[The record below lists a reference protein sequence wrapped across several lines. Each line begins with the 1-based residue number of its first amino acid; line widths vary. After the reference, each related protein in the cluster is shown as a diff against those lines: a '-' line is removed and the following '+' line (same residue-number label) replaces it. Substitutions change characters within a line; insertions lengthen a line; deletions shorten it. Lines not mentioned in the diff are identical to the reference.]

1 MRFTIAFI
9 IGRFTLHG
17 PRRPLLLCFHTGSLH
32 FFILCGHSSMNW
44 TQIRHTVYAQRAPV
58 TTLYL
63 RPIHARVATQDE
75 IWERQRG
82 VDEGRARD
90 WAKGRGKGGDAH
102 LSVSWD
108 HVTYYG
114 ALPPPTP
121 TQSLFLPCLGS
132 GSTRQAN
139 IPNRMWK
146 GGYELTIH
154 EMEEFVMRNE
164 KLGLTQVKLRLWSK
178 VIFELSRVI
187 VM

>member
-9 IGRFTLHG
+9 IGRFALHG
-17 PRRPLLLCFHTGSLH
+17 PSQAATTPVFSYRVSLIFHLVWPLKHELDANTP
-32 FFILCGHSSMNW
+32 
-44 TQIRHTVYAQRAPV
+44 YAQRAPM

-82 VDEGRARD
+82 GDEGRARD

-114 ALPPPTP
+114 ALPLPTP
-121 TQSLFLPCLGS
+121 KQSLFLPCLVS
-132 GSTRQAN
+132 GSTRQAEILN
-139 IPNRMWK
+139 IYLVWNR
-146 GGYELTIH
+146 GYELTILAI
-154 EMEEFVMRNE
+154 EKLWGRMRN
-164 KLGLTQVKLRLWSK
+164 
-178 VIFELSRVI
+178 
-187 VM
+187 